1 MPGFA
6 ARAASLAE
14 EAGLTKTCFH
24 WSEFAGA
31 EADLPSMRRLV
42 SSSAA
47 SPTLETWTWIY
58 LSRNRTPHTL
68 LLISPSPASSTID

>member
-58 LSRNRTPHTL
+58 LSLFMGEGVR
-68 LLISPSPASSTID
+68 ASTMKAYH